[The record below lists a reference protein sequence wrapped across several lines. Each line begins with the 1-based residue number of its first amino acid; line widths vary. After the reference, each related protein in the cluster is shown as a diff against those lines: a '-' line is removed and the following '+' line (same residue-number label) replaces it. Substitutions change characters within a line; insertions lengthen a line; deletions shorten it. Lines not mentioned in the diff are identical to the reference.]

1 MKPAIGKSGARLAL
15 VAFLNYV
22 TVAIVAAT
30 AAAITAQ
37 TFGAMIAGKLQA
49 VAAALRRISF

>member
-1 MKPAIGKSGARLAL
+1 MKRAIGKSGARLAL